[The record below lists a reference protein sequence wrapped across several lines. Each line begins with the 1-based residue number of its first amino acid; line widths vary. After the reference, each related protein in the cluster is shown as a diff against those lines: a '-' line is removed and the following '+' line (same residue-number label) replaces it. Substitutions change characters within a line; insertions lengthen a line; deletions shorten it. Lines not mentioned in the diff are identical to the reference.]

1 MRSKQNEIRPQDGN
15 ASSPGT
21 EDQPALAESVREGVH
36 SPIAPTPSP
45 SGPAEQPINF
55 VGIGLHLPRQRNR
68 PRGTVER
75 FGTRPENWRGLYY
88 VYAVVDGI
96 EKRVQRRPVLGPT
109 ASMSKRTAED
119 KLAEIVESELALPP
133 ERPRTLR
140 FRDIWESFRSL
151 KSGIW
156 GKANAGN
163 LQGIFQKHVLP
174 VLGDWE
180 ISQLTLDPL
189 QRLLNQVAQRG
200 YRRSTLKH
208 IRTYLKAAL
217 EYAVDEGLIGRNPAR
232 KLELPKTQKSR
243 ERFYSF
249 VEMKRLLSVAAGR
262 ENLVFRILLFC
273 GLRAAELL
281 ALRIEDVG
289 VDQLR
294 IDEAV
299 KEKEKG
305 ANRIGETKTE
315 TSDAW
320 VAVPP
325 ELARDLKAWV
335 AKHPHRHD
343 PRAFLFPTA
352 TGTAYRV
359 GNFLKRVL
367 KPIAKLAGID
377 DFDFRAM
384 RSTASTLFQTHGTVK
399 DTQGQMR
406 HADPTTTLRYYVKVI
421 PENQRKAVADFE
433 RSVMKKRAKRRSKA
447 EPNP

>member
-1 MRSKQNEIRPQDGN
+1 MKSRQDEIRPQDGKV
-15 ASSPGT
+15 SLGR
-21 EDQPALAESVREGVH
+21 EDQSVPGESGHEVIQSRVT
-36 SPIAPTPSP
+36 PTP
-45 SGPAEQPINF
+45 GIKPAEQPINF
-55 VGIGLHLPRQRNR
+55 VGIGLHLPRQRVR

-88 VYAVVDGI
+88 VYVRKDGI

-109 ASMSKRTAED
+109 ASMSKRAAQD
-119 KLAEIVESELALPP
+119 KLAEIVGRELALPF

-140 FRDIWESFRSL
+140 FRDIWEAFRAL

-163 LQGIFQKHVLP
+163 LESIFRKHVIP
-174 VLGDWE
+174 ALGDLE
-180 ISQLTLDPL
+180 ICQVTLDPL

-208 IRTYLKAAL
+208 IRTYLKASL
-217 EYAVDEGLIGRNPAR
+217 EYAVDERLIGRNPAR

-249 VEMKRLLSVAAGR
+249 VEMKRLLSTAAGR

-273 GLRAAELL
+273 GLRPAELL

-289 VDQLR
+289 TDQLR

-305 ANRIGETKTE
+305 AKRIGETKTE

-325 ELARDLKAWV
+325 DLATDLKAWV

-367 KPIAKLAGID
+367 KPIAKSAGIE

-447 EPNP
+447 EPNR